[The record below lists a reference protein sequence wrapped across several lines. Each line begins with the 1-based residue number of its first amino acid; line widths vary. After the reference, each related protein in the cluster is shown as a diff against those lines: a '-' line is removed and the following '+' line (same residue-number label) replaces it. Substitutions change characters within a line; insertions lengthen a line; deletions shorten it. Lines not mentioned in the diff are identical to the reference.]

1 MDKWEFM
8 LGVARV
14 KSLPLEGAALPR
26 ESGGLPER
34 GTAIAVDE
42 VDRNV
47 PGSHLIRQPTAAT
60 FPSRGRLDTQQIVHS
75 CDFVQSHKFPFT
87 CHCQV
92 ALLNL

>member
-1 MDKWEFM
+1 
-8 LGVARV
+8 G
-14 KSLPLEGAALPR
+14 
-26 ESGGLPER
+26 R

-75 CDFVQSHKFPFT
+75 CDFGQSNKFPLIPHSPLRIFFT
-87 CHCQV
+87 
-92 ALLNL
+92 APLSKRI